1 MLDAGG
7 QSAVSVPV
15 YACLLCIVLTSFFA
29 YRYLLNVG
37 LKRIKS
43 VLSSACDA
51 DLMEQLL
58 VLLTHRTTELT
69 ANVARDTTAS
79 SSSSFEEEESTRRL
93 SETITSQELSN
104 TVQNGEERVVDIKM
118 RIKWLKAISE
128 FEKFDLTIR
137 FVSSLVVSDAVEIL
151 QRGAELQMTDNSSI
165 IDKYQHCS
173 NTTFA

>member
-1 MLDAGG
+1 
-7 QSAVSVPV
+7 VSVPV
-15 YACLLCIVLTSFFA
+15 YACLLCIVSTSFFA

-58 VLLTHRTTELT
+58 VLLTHRTAELT
-69 ANVARDTTAS
+69 ATVARDATA
-79 SSSSFEEEESTRRL
+79 FEEEESIRRQ
-93 SETITSQELSN
+93 SKTITSQELSN
-104 TVQNGEERVVDIKM
+104 TAQNGEEAVVDIKM

>member
-15 YACLLCIVLTSFFA
+15 YACFLCIVLTSFFA

-58 VLLTHRTTELT
+58 VLLTHRAAELT

-79 SSSSFEEEESTRRL
+79 SFEEEESIRRL
-93 SETITSQELSN
+93 SKTITSQELSN